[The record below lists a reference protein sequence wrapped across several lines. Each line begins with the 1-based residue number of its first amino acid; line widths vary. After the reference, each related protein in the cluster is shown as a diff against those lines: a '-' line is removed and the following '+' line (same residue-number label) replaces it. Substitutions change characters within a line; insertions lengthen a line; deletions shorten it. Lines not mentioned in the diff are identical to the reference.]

1 MTAPH
6 IPDDAFLDALNRIGT
21 MMDLIPP
28 TSPRDDV
35 YEIAE
40 NFYRALGLDGEE
52 DERAVRLVEAVL
64 AHLRMIAP
72 SEVPPEDVTST
83 VLGMML
89 GLLLAQGT
97 GWEAPISA
105 Q

>member
-6 IPDDAFLDALNRIGT
+6 IPDDAFLHAMKRIGT

-28 TSPRDDV
+28 NAPPDDV
-35 YEIAE
+35 HEITE

-52 DERAVRLVEAVL
+52 DERAVSLVAAVL

-72 SEVPPEDVTST
+72 SEVPPEDVMST

-97 GWEAPISA
+97 GWEAPIAA